1 MYPRRRAFD
10 RKRTSGDYH
19 YHDNH
24 REISMREIAHYLV
37 HGATGFDRTCAAL
50 SAIPWIE
57 PCEHIDG
64 VRHYL
69 DTSHRT
75 LLHQGLVLECD
86 RDPATTRLALRRSR
100 RLHLGA
106 AWSDDIPRSAVDIL
120 DADARQFVFAAIRSE
135 RLIVIGERAAR
146 VAWLEIRDAKD
157 RPVARAVVQQFND
170 GLHASTPIAVRIYAL
185 PGRRTAA
192 RDAAERLRSQ
202 LPLDETG
209 TPMDPHGIDLASAN
223 LPAAVRPRV
232 PAVADSDETGVALRK
247 ILTTNFH
254 VITSCEPG
262 IEADLDTEFLH
273 DFRIALRRIRSL
285 FDAFRP
291 LFDTRTAG
299 LLKADLKW
307 LNEISGG
314 RRDLDVFLHQFPELQ
329 RTTPRRYADA
339 LEQLRDFIVTERE
352 YAQNRLMQEIADER
366 YRVFMADWRSLL
378 EYPRLTGEGYD
389 EPVTAAAAASIW
401 KTYRRIRKQIR
412 APRSSASID
421 ALHALRKDCKK
432 LRYQIESFR
441 VLFPRRRLNRAVAE
455 LKQLQDILGAVCDL
469 SVQQTFLVARREQM
483 LERLTDP
490 TSMAQLLETLLH
502 RYAAAEAKLRRNIST
517 DLERFASKDVA
528 RRYRKLF
535 ASAT

>member
-1 MYPRRRAFD
+1 
-10 RKRTSGDYH
+10 
-19 YHDNH
+19 
-24 REISMREIAHYLV
+24 MREIAHYLL

-50 SAIPWIE
+50 SAIPRVE
-57 PCEHIDG
+57 PREHIDG

-69 DTSHRT
+69 DTPHRT

-86 RDPATTRLALRRSR
+86 RDPATTRLALRRSQ
-100 RLHLGA
+100 RLQLGA

-120 DADARQFVFAAIRSE
+120 DADARQLVFDAIRSE
-135 RLIVIGERAAR
+135 RLIAIGERPAR
-146 VAWLEIRDAKD
+146 VAWLEIHDRKA
-157 RPVARAVVQQFND
+157 RPVARVVVQQFND
-170 GLHASTPIAVRIYAL
+170 GLHTLPPIALRIYAL
-185 PGRRTAA
+185 PGRRSAA
-192 RDAAERLRSQ
+192 RDAAEQLRTE

-209 TPMDPHGIDLASAN
+209 TPMDLHGIDLASAN
-223 LPAAVRPRV
+223 LPAAVHSHV
-232 PAVADSDETGVALRK
+232 PAITDTDETGVALRK
-247 ILTTNFH
+247 ILTANFH
-254 VITSCEPG
+254 MITRCEPG

-285 FDAFRP
+285 FDAFRQ
-291 LFDTRTAG
+291 LFDARTAG

-329 RTTPRRYADA
+329 RTTPRRYAGA

-352 YAQNRLMQEIADER
+352 HAQNRLMQEIADER
-366 YRVFMADWRSLL
+366 YGVFMADWRSLL
-378 EYPRLTGEGYD
+378 EHARLSGEGYD
-389 EPVTAAAAASIW
+389 EPVTPAAAASIW

-412 APRSSASID
+412 APRTSVSID

-441 VLFPRRRLNRAVAE
+441 VLFPRRRLARAVAE

-469 SVQQTFLVARREQM
+469 SVQQTFLIARREQM
-483 LERLTDP
+483 LERLTDATP
-490 TSMAQLLETLLH
+490 MAQLLETLLH
-502 RYAAAEAKLRRNIST
+502 RYAAAEAKLLRNISN
-517 DLERFASKDVA
+517 DLKRFASKNVA